1 MTLGPTLAGRTVLAV
16 FAHPDDESLACGGTL
31 ARLADVGARV
41 IIVCASH
48 GERGSQAGPMRDDEL
63 GRCRALEMREAAA
76 ALGAERLILLDH
88 PDGDLRWAHVSE
100 LHNELVMFIRRYAPD
115 AVITFGED
123 GLYWHLDHVGIHERT
138 TTAVQTFGAAAPALY
153 YVTMESGVM
162 PAIVEQAR
170 AWGWQPPARGFWS
183 LDPNAFGIGAVPPT
197 VNVNVAEWVPRKLAA
212 IRCHRSQMGASH
224 PLETIELAE
233 ARRLLGVEHFH
244 RSALT
249 GNAAPILEY
258 L

>member
-1 MTLGPTLAGRTVLAV
+1 MTAAARDEGDSQAV
-16 FAHPDDESLACGGTL
+16 
-31 ARLADVGARV
+31 R
-41 IIVCASH
+41 
-48 GERGSQAGPMRDDEL
+48 GERST
-63 GRCRALEMREAAA
+63 ALASAAHSAQSRLSSLLA
-76 ALGAERLILLDH
+76 A
-88 PDGDLRWAHVSE
+88 
-100 LHNELVMFIRRYAPD
+100 APD